1 MASITRLVNANP
13 PAPDDGSR
21 PVNLH
26 DFFKQVNDFSLASFR
41 NQKRILSFQQ
51 YLDSFCAKPVLM
63 GRNAPQ
69 YVFDVLKHFGT
80 RKVNGIGGKCTRFI
94 LFDAPWDNGR
104 GALEGQET
112 VQLELAR
119 HIRRFALS
127 GTCDKLVLLHGPN
140 GSAKSTVMNL
150 LFRALEHYSTLEDG
164 ALFRFNWIFTD
175 KGEGKGMGFGTKGD
189 DLPRETLAF
198 IDEALVSC
206 KLGSELREPPIFLIP
221 PEHRARLLDDLIA
234 RTPADT
240 QVAERLRTPYLRE
253 GTLST
258 KNKQIYDALLTA
270 YRGDWLKVIRHV
282 QVERYFISKRYR
294 IGAAAIEPQQAVD
307 AGARPTAYDQGV
319 ALPVMLQGLQ
329 MMDLNGELI
338 EASGGV
344 VEYSDFL
351 KRNLEL
357 NKYLLS
363 TVERGEVTLPGV
375 LAKLNL
381 VMIGTC
387 NEKQLSA
394 FKATPDFTSYKGRIE
409 LVRAAYLLEWRKER
423 SIYKP
428 FIDEI
433 RETRHVAPHSSDVAA
448 LWAVMTRLRK
458 PEPGHYPAEI
468 SSVIR
473 RLTPLDKAKLYDDG
487 SVPEGINSEEKKLL
501 RSHIPTLRDEHRDSM
516 AEFENFLCA
525 AYEGR
530 RGASAREMKSLL
542 SDAAANPD
550 RKFLSPLGVFEAME
564 KLLRDK
570 TVYDFLRLEPEDGY
584 HDCEAFIDAVRGEYF
599 RWVSREV
606 YDSMGLIEESE
617 YDRQT
622 DEYFKHVR
630 AYVSGEKIL
639 NPRTGAYDDPSAAVM
654 EGVEKMMALKEPAD
668 SYRRN
673 LITRIAA
680 YSLEH
685 PNERIDYHEVFSDIF
700 DALQLSFY
708 KAQTRAFMSLARYVL
723 VFGGEDQSLIPAQE
737 LPKIEGT
744 LRVMREKY
752 KYSDDSSKEAIA
764 FVLRTVQPTMKEGKK

>member
-1 MASITRLVNANP
+1 MPGITRISQV
-13 PAPDDGSR
+13 PDDGPS
-21 PVNLH
+21 PINLH
-26 DFFKQVNDFSLASFR
+26 EFFKQVNDASLVNFR

-51 YLDSFCAKPVLM
+51 YLDAFCMKPLLL

-80 RKVNGIGGKCTRFI
+80 RKVNGVGGKFTRFI

-104 GALEGQET
+104 GALEGQESI
-112 VQLELAR
+112 QLELAR

-150 LFRALEHYSTLEDG
+150 IFRALEHYSTLEEG
-164 ALFRFNWIFTD
+164 ALFRFNWIFTE
-175 KGEGKGMGFGTKGD
+175 KGENKGMGFTAKSD
-189 DLPRETLAF
+189 ELPRETLAF
-198 IDEALVSC
+198 IDETLVSC
-206 KLGSELREPPIFLIP
+206 KLTSELREPPIFLVP
-221 PEHRARLLDDLIA
+221 VEHRARLFDEIISRNPNDPQI
-234 RTPADT
+234 
-240 QVAERLRTPYLRE
+240 AERLRSPYLRE
-253 GTLST
+253 GTLSM
-258 KNKQIYDALLTA
+258 KNKQIFDAILTT

-294 IGAAAIEPQQAVD
+294 TGASAIEPQQAVD
-307 AGARPTAYDQGV
+307 AGARPTAYEGGV
-319 ALPVMLQGLQ
+319 QLPVMLQGLQ

-363 TVERGEVTLPGV
+363 TVERGEVSLPGV

-381 VMIGTC
+381 VMLGTC

-394 FKATPDFTSYKGRIE
+394 FKMTPDFTSYKGRIE
-409 LVRAAYLLEWRKER
+409 LVRAGYLVEWRKER
-423 SIYKP
+423 NIYKP

-433 RETRHVAPHSSDVAA
+433 RETRHVAPHTADVAA
-448 LWAVMTRLRK
+448 LWAVMSRLRK
-458 PEPGHYPAEI
+458 PEPGRYPSELAT
-468 SSVIR
+468 VIR

-487 SVPEGINSEEKKLL
+487 TVPEGLSSEEKKLL
-501 RSHIPTLRDEHRDSM
+501 RQNIPALRDEHRDSI
-516 AEFENFLCA
+516 ADFEDFVCA

-542 SDAAANPD
+542 SDAASSGE
-550 RKFLSPLGVFEAME
+550 RKFLSPTGVFEAMQ

-570 TVYDFLRLEPEDGY
+570 SVYDFLRLEPDEQY
-584 HDCEAFIDAVRGEYF
+584 HDCEAFIESVRGEYF

-606 YDSMGLIEESE
+606 YDSMGLIAESE
-617 YDRQT
+617 YDRQIE
-622 DEYFKHVR
+622 DYFKHVR
-630 AYVSGEKIL
+630 AFVSGEKIQ
-639 NPRTGAYDDPSAAVM
+639 NPRTGIYEDPSNAIM
-654 EGVEKMMALKEPAD
+654 EGVEQMMGLKETPKI
-668 SYRRN
+668 YRSN
-673 LITRIAA
+673 LISRIAA

-685 PNERIDYHEVFSDIF
+685 PSEKIDYHEVFSDIF
-700 DALQLSFY
+700 DALAESFY

-723 VFGGEDQSLIPAQE
+723 VFGGDDQGLIPAPE

-744 LRVMREKY
+744 LRVMRDKY
-752 KYSDDSSKEAIA
+752 HYNDESAKEAIA
-764 FVLRTVQPTMKEGKK
+764 FVLLTVQPTMKELKK